1 MRSKPA
7 LHDLMSAVLG
17 SELLASVLLLPEEG
31 CWAYMLWGEGCG
43 VERECEVMSVG
54 ASEGWREG
62 APE

>member
-17 SELLASVLLLPEEG
+17 SELLASVLVLPAEG
-31 CWAYMLWGEGCG
+31 CWAYMLECEGCG
-43 VERECEVMSVG
+43 VERECEVVSVG
-54 ASEGWREG
+54 AREGWREG